1 MAKKAVKK
9 SVKKTTSKK
18 TKTTQ
23 SVVSAPA
30 PPTVETT
37 TTSKK
42 KQNVDHEA
50 VLAKMDEEFDALL
63 AVVTGLRQQL
73 GVVTKQLRE
82 CKKHSHRELKNAQKL
97 AKKKRKSGNRA
108 PSGFV
113 KPTRISDNLAA
124 FLSKPKGTELART
137 EVTRE
142 INAYI
147 RKHHLQDPSNG
158 RRIIPDNKL
167 RKLLCLTKDDDLT
180 YFNLQK
186 YMSPHFFNYTG
197 GNGSQHFS

>member
-9 SVKKTTSKK
+9 SVKKTTTSKK
-18 TKTTQ
+18 TTTTPVTTS
-23 SVVSAPA
+23 SVSVPA
-30 PPTVETT
+30 EVKT

-42 KQNVDHEA
+42 VVNQDD
-50 VLAKMDEEFDALL
+50 VLKKMSEEFDQLL
-63 AVVTGLRQQL
+63 AVVSSLKTQL
-73 GVVTKQLRE
+73 GLVTKQLRE
-82 CKKHSHRELKNAQKL
+82 CKKHSERELRTALKQ

-113 KPTRISDNLAA
+113 KPTRISDNLAD

-147 RKHHLQDPSNG
+147 RKHHLQDPQNG
-158 RRIIPDNKL
+158 RRILPDAKL
-167 RKLLCLTKDDDLT
+167 RKLLGLKKDDDLT

-186 YMSPHFFNYTG
+186 YMSPHFYKQTKNVK
-197 GNGSQHFS
+197 SA